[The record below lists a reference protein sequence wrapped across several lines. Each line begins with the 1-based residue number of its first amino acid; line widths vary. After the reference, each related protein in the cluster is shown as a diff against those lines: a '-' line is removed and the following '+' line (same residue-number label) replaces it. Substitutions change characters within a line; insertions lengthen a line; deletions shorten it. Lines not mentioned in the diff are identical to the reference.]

1 MIQGAG
7 GKDWKSTT
15 FKLLSEEL
23 KSMPETDRTT
33 ASKGSDRTPN
43 QKPTVISETPFPPKS
58 NKSGSPLGFLSK
70 LFGTTVSDSP
80 LNYANGDTH
89 QISPVFNKKV
99 RRQFNTPENYKRK
112 KNVGEKY
119 KKKVFTP
126 ENYKQKTTTLQQQPE
141 KAIVVDDE
149 ITFVKKVHKEVNS
162 GQSSITET
170 TNIQNNDQ
178 TLDNPQNTSEH
189 TDSHYELSQEHD
201 SYYTKLASQMKENKE
216 LQSSLRELVN
226 QSTALKAENEKLLSL
241 VKSCKEENKTI
252 KANLTTEI
260 EKSKKIE
267 KELTSLKAKLSAET
281 AQSLSLDEDNRKL
294 KRTVES
300 ISKEKRSLV
309 DQMMKKEVVSQ
320 QIETKIETE
329 IQELKDTLLREISDL
344 KDHIG
349 KSVAITSSVSDEI
362 QSSQQSRPLSFE
374 TQERAQPQGN
384 IDTARTSIS
393 EPSQRE
399 RKYTAFIAGDSLTS
413 VLSRNKMTGTN
424 LDVKIKSHTDG
435 RLQDLHNTIIRMAEE
450 DTEFICSTDVMVIH
464 GGTHNLSDGDSVNSI
479 LDEYKQLAE
488 TIKCINSKCQIVI
501 SSILPRK
508 TDKLANQLLNQANLS
523 LKQLCESQ
531 SYHFLDTAM
540 NLLKDG
546 RPDVSVYKDNIHLN
560 SKGGKIFGESIS
572 HKLYDILHLPMESVQ
587 TSYTQEQNFHTGRS
601 PGWRLPSNTNQRQ
614 NNGINMTNNR
624 NNRNNNNRN
633 YNSRHNNKNNNNNNK
648 SNRNNN
654 KQLWNRDPPPMMFM
668 PMPFLPPW
676 LHQNGS
682 QASVIGQ

>member
-1 MIQGAG
+1 M
-7 GKDWKSTT
+7 
-15 FKLLSEEL
+15 
-23 KSMPETDRTT
+23 
-33 ASKGSDRTPN
+33 
-43 QKPTVISETPFPPKS
+43 
-58 NKSGSPLGFLSK
+58 
-70 LFGTTVSDSP
+70 
-80 LNYANGDTH
+80 
-89 QISPVFNKKV
+89 
-99 RRQFNTPENYKRK
+99 
-112 KNVGEKY
+112 
-119 KKKVFTP
+119 FTP

-149 ITFVKKVHKEVNS
+149 ITLVKKVHKEVNS

-201 SYYTKLASQMKENKE
+201 SYYTK
-216 LQSSLRELVN
+216 SLRELVN
-226 QSTALKAENEKLLSL
+226 QSTALKAENEKRLSL
-241 VKSCKEENKTI
+241 LKSCKEENKTI

-267 KELTSLKAKLSAET
+267 KDLTSLKAKLSAET

-294 KRTVES
+294 KRTVEI

-309 DQMMKKEVVSQ
+309 DQMMKTEVVSQ
-320 QIETKIETE
+320 QIETKLETE
-329 IQELKDTLLREISDL
+329 IQELKDTLLREINDL

-349 KSVAITSSVSDEI
+349 KSVAITSSVIDET
-362 QSSQQSRPLSFE
+362 QSQQSCPLRYE
-374 TQERAQPQGN
+374 TQERAHPQGN

-399 RKYTAFIAGDSLTS
+399 RKYTAFIAGVSLTS

-424 LDVKIKSHTDG
+424 LDVKIKSHADG
-435 RLQDLHNTIIRMAEE
+435 RLQDLHNTITRMAEE

-488 TIKCINSKCQIVI
+488 TIKYINSKCQIVI

-572 HKLYDILHLPMESVQ
+572 HKFYDILHLPMESVQ
-587 TSYTQEQNFHTGRS
+587 TSYTQEQNFHTGS
-601 PGWRLPSNTNQRQ
+601 
-614 NNGINMTNNR
+614 
-624 NNRNNNNRN
+624 
-633 YNSRHNNKNNNNNNK
+633 
-648 SNRNNN
+648 
-654 KQLWNRDPPPMMFM
+654 
-668 PMPFLPPW
+668 
-676 LHQNGS
+676 HQAGGCPAT
-682 QASVIGQ
+682 QTRGRTME